1 MKFSGVKAYFVA
13 LIANG
18 VGPFRL
24 FRTWWSGVELDAL
37 RDGPLDKH
45 GVGSRIL
52 DAHAHIDEAE
62 IQRLAEFGSDR
73 PTADGGVERGLDTS
87 QIKTYMDANFARG
100 AGARRWFDRGLME
113 GEWPILH
120 RIMGKG
126 EGDER
131 YLSVEEVRT
140 LFVQRRFPAHIVER
154 LRAPEPAPSPGQRLL
169 KFIAALALF
178 VLAAIVA
185 IAEFPDELARILPAS
200 IARLLPPSL
209 PTPAPI
215 KEAHWLDQNWSLG
228 ERHWFHHAT
237 QGTATFPMPYDW
249 FVALEQPGLK
259 LWGQPGL
266 MKDSDYLA
274 RFGFIP
280 SPQSVNVDAESLR
293 RFGYRQSGAAYGGK
307 EESAASGVENFD
319 GLPVGFARLAGAAD
333 PVTGRRSPDRLGLT
347 CAACHTGSIQYKGVN
362 VRFDG
367 GPGMLELKK
376 LEAVTGLS
384 IFYALNVP
392 GRFDRFAD
400 RVLGAGVGAPER
412 ERLRQ
417 DLQRIGDE
425 LLNQLDTQDK
435 VFAAKGQA
443 DTEEGYGRLD
453 ALNRIGNQVFWL
465 DFAQNGMTGFEKNLH
480 ARDAPVRFPQIWNVP
495 WFRWAQYDAS
505 IGQPL
510 VRNAGEALGVAALVN
525 FSPDGSQ
532 ADLFQSSIAFENLTR
547 MEAMLGGPNPLAQKP
562 NAFGGLASPKWPS
575 EIFWKDSAWKIDGAR
590 VARGRALYAEICAEC
605 HLGPIN
611 DPEFEAK
618 YPDRSFWAS
627 EHWTQSGP
635 VFKTIEKSV
644 AGMGTDPAQ
653 SEVLGSRRVDIP
665 GFLDMRPSRDLA
677 ANWGCTNLPPDEGQS
692 APFSLALMDMV
703 DKVARKWMA
712 DSHLSGPD
720 QDKIWNGR
728 SNCPN
733 QTAARHYRVRPLNG
747 IWATAPYLHNGS
759 IPSLYWMLKPA
770 AERPKQFCVG
780 ARDFDPEQ
788 VGIRVEPG
796 ETPVCAKG
804 ETRFS
809 TVDAKGAPI
818 HGNSNLGHSLE
829 GPSGSREA
837 GIIGRGLS
845 EEERYDLIEYLKT
858 L

>member
-1 MKFSGVKAYFVA
+1 MSDARESADGADRPGEAPAVSPDNPCPFLRAAVANGFVDGGVVPLAKISHVIAQASGEKGARKVAAGVKAYFVA

-87 QIKTYMDANFARG
+87 QIKTYMDATFARG

-131 YLSVEEVRT
+131 DLSVEEVRT
-140 LFVQRRFPAHIVER
+140 LFVQRRFPARIVER
-154 LRAPEPAPSPGQRLL
+154 LR
-169 KFIAALALF
+169 
-178 VLAAIVA
+178 
-185 IAEFPDELARILPAS
+185 
-200 IARLLPPSL
+200 
-209 PTPAPI
+209 
-215 KEAHWLDQNWSLG
+215 
-228 ERHWFHHAT
+228 
-237 QGTATFPMPYDW
+237 
-249 FVALEQPGLK
+249 
-259 LWGQPGL
+259 
-266 MKDSDYLA
+266 
-274 RFGFIP
+274 
-280 SPQSVNVDAESLR
+280 
-293 RFGYRQSGAAYGGK
+293 
-307 EESAASGVENFD
+307 
-319 GLPVGFARLAGAAD
+319 
-333 PVTGRRSPDRLGLT
+333 
-347 CAACHTGSIQYKGVN
+347 
-362 VRFDG
+362 
-367 GPGMLELKK
+367 
-376 LEAVTGLS
+376 
-384 IFYALNVP
+384 
-392 GRFDRFAD
+392 
-400 RVLGAGVGAPER
+400 APER

-495 WFRWAQYDAS
+495 WFRWSQYDAS

-575 EIFWKDSAWKIDGAR
+575 EIFWKDPAWKIDGAR

-692 APFSLALMDMV
+692 APFSLALMDVV

-712 DSHLSGPD
+712 DSHLSEPD